1 MSEHFQEEMSKS
13 RKQIIIVVE
22 KWHEET
28 APSLL
33 AVRKPGIFVTLSR
46 LSEEAYF
53 LKEGILMFCQV
64 TTILRKWPYFSFSHE
79 KVTVFIV

>member
-22 KWHEET
+22 KWQEET

-33 AVRKPGIFVTLSR
+33 AGRRIRIIVILSR
-46 LSEEAYF
+46 LRPS
-53 LKEGILMFCQV
+53 GILSQAENPAV
-64 TTILRKWPYFSFSHE
+64 LPSE
-79 KVTVFIV
+79 L

>member
-22 KWHEET
+22 KWQEET

-33 AVRKPGIFVTLSR
+33 AVRKPGIFVTLRR
-46 LSEEAYF
+46 LSEEVYF
-53 LKEGILMFCQV
+53 L
-64 TTILRKWPYFSFSHE
+64 
-79 KVTVFIV
+79 